1 MGVVVRKYNLSQNVV
16 DEEMILWRM
25 EEMSMSS
32 ENCTA
37 SSSGTMLYWDEH
49 DIAGYFW
56 VSTRTIQRWVRSG
69 QLPPPFRMGRKRLWM
84 PDQVKEWMARQG
96 KDAEAEAEKERQ
108 RLANYSWK
116 GGK

>member
-1 MGVVVRKYNLSQNVV
+1 
-16 DEEMILWRM
+16 
-25 EEMSMSS
+25 MSS

-37 SSSGTMLYWDEH
+37 SSSGTMLYWDEPQ
-49 DIAGYFW
+49 DISGCQPVRFSGGSDPDSFRPRSEWGARGYGC
-56 VSTRTIQRWVRSG
+56 RIRS
-69 QLPPPFRMGRKRLWM
+69 
-84 PDQVKEWMARQG
+84 MARQG